1 MNSLAILLFMRART
15 GSFLQAGI
23 AVGTYTLAN
32 AAAAPVQGRLLDRL
46 PHRRVLLVCALAE
59 SSLLIALVLAAD
71 AGASSAPLIALAC
84 VAGAVMPPVSAS
96 VRALW
101 PLLARGSGA
110 LESAYALDATTQE
123 VIWTLGPVSVGACT
137 AILSASAAIVLCAT
151 VCLVGTV
158 LFAAMPPLR
167 HAGRGR
173 AHRRSAGGAIA
184 SGGLRALFTAVA
196 LLGVMIG
203 ALNVGLPALAVH
215 LKAPSAAGVLLALM
229 SVGSMAGGVLYGT
242 RGWRASL
249 AARHQALL
257 VAAAVLAAPLL
268 LAGSL
273 AQAIPLTVLAG
284 ASCAPVL
291 SCQYSLVQ
299 ALAPPWAAAEAF
311 NWHTAALVAGIAA
324 GTTAGGAL
332 VQGLGA
338 QAAFGLACGAVG
350 LGAVLAPVWHG
361 RIGSAPAGDSVERFC
376 AGGSARAAAQE
387 RAGRGCARPSRLR
400 PPARRL
406 MLKRPSSATSTQVTA
421 PRPSP
426 ARAPANAI
434 TQPTI
439 GPPIGVDP

>member
-1 MNSLAILLFMRART
+1 MSMLAPSAGSRYRALLGNRAFTGLLVSSVLARMPLGMNSLAILLFMRART

-23 AVGTYTLAN
+23 AVGAYTLAN
-32 AAAAPVQGRLLDRL
+32 AAAAPLQGRLLDRL
-46 PHRRVLLVCALAE
+46 PHRRVLLACALAE

-71 AGASSAPLIALAC
+71 AGASSGPLIALAC
-84 VAGAVMPPVSAS
+84 IAGAVMPPVSAS
-96 VRALW
+96 VRTLW
-101 PLLARGSGA
+101 PLIARGAGA

-151 VCLVGTV
+151 VGLIGTA

-167 HAGRGR
+167 GAGRGR

-184 SGGLRALFTAVA
+184 SGGLRALYTAVA

-242 RGWRASL
+242 RGWHRSL
-249 AARHQALL
+249 AARHELLL
-257 VAAAVLAAPLL
+257 VLAAVLAAPLL

-273 AQAIPLTVLAG
+273 AQAIPLTMLAG
-284 ASCAPVL
+284 AACAPVL
-291 SCQYSLVQ
+291 SCQYSMVA
-299 ALAPPWAAAEAF
+299 ALAPPGTAAEAF

-332 VQGLGA
+332 VQGIGV
-338 QAAFGLACGAVG
+338 QAAFVLACGAVA
-350 LGAVLAPVWHG
+350 LGAVLALAWRGP
-361 RIGSAPAGDSVERFC
+361 IGSVPAGDPAGAVEQADR
-376 AGGSARAAAQE
+376 ALPLRNELDADALGQAARD
-387 RAGRGCARPSRLR
+387 RLQG
-400 PPARRL
+400 A
-406 MLKRPSSATSTQVTA
+406 
-421 PRPSP
+421 
-426 ARAPANAI
+426 
-434 TQPTI
+434 
-439 GPPIGVDP
+439 